1 MSVIITI
8 TILYD
13 NRPGNP
19 AMKPEWGFACLVQ
32 GTEKTVLFDTGGDGK
47 IFVNNFTASE
57 IPFDA
62 IDAVMISHDHWD
74 HNGGLQSF
82 LALNPSVEVYVL
94 STFSEKTRS
103 FVINAGATLI
113 ESDTLQEL
121 CSLVYTTGRLG
132 SAIPEQAL
140 VIDTQKGL
148 VVITG
153 CAHPGI
159 LDMVRFVK
167 DKFNKDIYMVFG
179 GFHLMDKSD
188 KQVRAIIAEFQ
199 ALGVQKAGPC
209 HCSGDQCIE
218 LFKEAYKEDFID
230 IGVGTVIT
238 LE

>member
-1 MSVIITI
+1 MSFVITI

-13 NRPGNP
+13 NHACNP
-19 AMKPEWGFACLVQ
+19 AMKPEWGFACIVQ
-32 GTEKTVLFDTGGDGK
+32 GTDKMILFDTGGDGK
-47 IFVNNFTASE
+47 IFIGNFGVSE
-57 IPFDA
+57 IPPDD
-62 IDAVMISHDHWD
+62 INKIVVSHDHWD

-82 LALNPSVEVYVL
+82 LALNPSVEVYLL

-121 CSLVYTTGRLG
+121 CSQVYTTGRLG
-132 SAIPEQAL
+132 NAIPEQAL

-148 VVITG
+148 VVVTG

-159 LDMVRFVK
+159 VDMVRFAK

-179 GFHLMDKSD
+179 GFHVMDKSD
-188 KQVRAIIAEFQ
+188 KEVHDIIAEFQ
-199 ALGVQKAGPC
+199 ALGIQKAGPC
-209 HCSGDQCIE
+209 HCSGDRCIE

-230 IGVGTVIT
+230 IGVGTVIR

>member
-1 MSVIITI
+1 
-8 TILYD
+8 
-13 NRPGNP
+13 
-19 AMKPEWGFACLVQ
+19 
-32 GTEKTVLFDTGGDGK
+32 
-47 IFVNNFTASE
+47 
-57 IPFDA
+57 
-62 IDAVMISHDHWD
+62 
-74 HNGGLQSF
+74 
-82 LALNPSVEVYVL
+82 
-94 STFSEKTRS
+94 
-103 FVINAGATLI
+103 
-113 ESDTLQEL
+113 
-121 CSLVYTTGRLG
+121 VYTTGRLG

-140 VIDTQKGL
+140 VIDTDKGL

-159 LDMVRFVK
+159 VDMVRFVK

-188 KQVRAIIAEFQ
+188 KQVRAIITEFQ

-230 IGVGTVIT
+230 IGVGTVIR